1 MRVGLC
7 LLTRNEIEGC
17 KHDVGSLP
25 LDRFDAVY
33 CIDGHSSDGTVE
45 YLSGLGIEVISQSI
59 KGYNGAYIEAFDVA
73 SQRDIDAVV
82 FFHPKGSIDP
92 TIVTEFLPL
101 LEDGHALVIASRICK
116 GAVNEEDSK
125 LIKPRKWFVMLMGL
139 VLWIFFRRRGRI
151 TRDVLHG
158 CRAMRTD
165 AFELANLRQTGVTA
179 DLEMVV
185 ATYRLKKTAAEFP
198 VEERARLAG
207 QTHFKALPTGWRL
220 IKYVMSELLS
230 PKTAR
235 SLPEMDPGCGCQH
248 SEQACRKSA

>member
-1 MRVGLC
+1 VPIGLC

-25 LDRFDAVY
+25 LDQFDAVY
-33 CIDGHSSDGTVE
+33 CVDGNSTDGTVE
-45 YLSGLGIEVISQSI
+45 YLNGLGIEVITQSI

-92 TIVTEFLPL
+92 AIVTEFKPL

-139 VLWIFFRRRGRI
+139 VLWICFRRRGRI

-165 AFELANLRQTGVTA
+165 AFEMANLRTDGVTA

-185 ATYRLKKTAAEFP
+185 ATYRLKETAAEFP

-220 IKYVMSELLS
+220 IKYVMSEILS

-235 SLPEMDPGCGCQH
+235 SVPLIQSDSVNHTG
-248 SEQACRKSA
+248 EQPCRKSA